1 MAQAS
6 APIGLKTDQT
16 SGGIL
21 ADSTMEEGFCVF
33 DKVYALEIYPLPLTL
48 LNSSSCHLVLVIQCH
63 VSLARAW
70 KVAVNSLANDRVID
84 ERGGGTRRKQEI
96 GEALW

>member
-48 LNSSSCHLVLVIQCH
+48 LNSSSCHLGRICGSIWGESFGPCDPVPCVFGPGL
-63 VSLARAW
+63 
-70 KVAVNSLANDRVID
+70 
-84 ERGGGTRRKQEI
+84 EGGG
-96 GEALW
+96 